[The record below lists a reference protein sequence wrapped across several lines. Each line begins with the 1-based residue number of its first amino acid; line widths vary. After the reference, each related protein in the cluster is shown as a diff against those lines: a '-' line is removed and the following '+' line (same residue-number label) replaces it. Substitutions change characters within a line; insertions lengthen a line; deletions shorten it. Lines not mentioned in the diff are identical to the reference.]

1 SALSG
6 GLKAVSY
13 PTISHLKL
21 CADGQL
27 AQPKHLIRLDYK
39 ELILARNKVL
49 LVKYIDSLAQ
59 GGNNVLTDP
68 FFHASLE
75 LLGPIPFFKNQKR
88 SLYLFII
95 LSAILRPATIAT

>member
-1 SALSG
+1 SG

-49 LVKYIDSLAQ
+49 SLI
-59 GGNNVLTDP
+59 LLS
-68 FFHASLE
+68 FHGK
-75 LLGPIPFFKNQKR
+75 LLQN
-88 SLYLFII
+88 
-95 LSAILRPATIAT
+95 